1 MKTKLILFSFIAI
14 LLAACTVEDNCPNNS
29 QLSGSE
35 KAKLY
40 QLADKY
46 GVKFNISDNQE
57 DIKTSIKELETFIKI
72 SAAIQN
78 AKFELIPNGKNKVSS
93 QQKLVMT
100 RDKKEEHSYI
110 YAEKGGWSGGSYDE
124 YGYISVDV
132 TWETW
137 VDSKGSTI
145 DQKYD
150 ISLDFSFSNPAMST
164 NIKSKHTSW
173 NGDHINFSFI
183 VDILLNSKYS
193 TTIVV
198 DGFVNTETNE
208 GTVS

>member
-1 MKTKLILFSFIAI
+1 MLTKLFLLSFVAILF
-14 LLAACTVEDNCPNNS
+14 AACVTEENYSDNNQFS
-29 QLSGSE
+29 ESE

-40 QLADKY
+40 QLAEKY
-46 GVKFNISDNQE
+46 GVKFNISNSQE
-57 DIKTSIKELETFIKI
+57 DIKTSIKELETFIKV

-100 RDKKEEHSYI
+100 RDKKDEHSYI
-110 YAEKGGWSGGSYDE
+110 YAEKGGWSGGNYDE

-145 DQKYD
+145 DQKCD
-150 ISLDFSFSNPAMST
+150 VSLDFSFSNPAMST
-164 NIKSKHTSW
+164 NIKSKHVSW
-173 NGDHINFSFI
+173 NGDDISFIFI
-183 VDILLNSKYS
+183 VDILLYSKYS
-193 TTIVV
+193 TTIIV
-198 DGFVNTETNE
+198 DGFVNTVTNE